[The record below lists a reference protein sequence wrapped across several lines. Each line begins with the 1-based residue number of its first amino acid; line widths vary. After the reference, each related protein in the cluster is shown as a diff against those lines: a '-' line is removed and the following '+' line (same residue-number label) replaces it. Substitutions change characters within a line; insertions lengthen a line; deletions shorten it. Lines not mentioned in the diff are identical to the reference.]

1 MFFAYRVFTTLL
13 YPFLIFFIYFRM
25 IKKKEDSTRFK
36 EKIFISHFKVKRNEK
51 SKLIWFHAASL
62 GEFKSILPIINQL
75 NKNDQNLNFLITT
88 STFSSGNLAKLELK
102 KINNTEHR
110 YFPFDVPFLIRKFIC
125 LWKPS
130 KIFLVDSE
138 IWPNLIY
145 EARKNKIQL
154 SIINARLTAKSFK
167 RWMLFPKVAKKIF
180 KFFDLFIC
188 SNTETKEYLEKLNL
202 ENIYFKGNIKLAA
215 HIDEA
220 KLKNFNENFLLK
232 KRFWFAA
239 SIHKEED
246 LFCIKTHLTLRE
258 KFKDIVTIIA
268 PRHIERS
275 IEIES
280 LAKKFNLNSQIL
292 NKNEII
298 SENKEL
304 IIVNYFGAL
313 PSYFK
318 YSKSVF
324 IGKSMI
330 SKLKSQGGQNPIEAA
345 KLDCKIYHGPYVYN
359 FKDIY
364 KILEKNNISKKIE
377 NHEELVQNLI
387 EDFKDIK
394 KQTKEKRNLI
404 NELGDETFKET
415 MKLIEN
421 FLDDKDK

>member
-1 MFFAYRVFTTLL
+1 M
-13 YPFLIFFIYFRM
+13 
-25 IKKKEDSTRFK
+25 
-36 EKIFISHFKVKRNEK
+36 
-51 SKLIWFHAASL
+51 
-62 GEFKSILPIINQL
+62 
-75 NKNDQNLNFLITT
+75 
-88 STFSSGNLAKLELK
+88 
-102 KINNTEHR
+102 
-110 YFPFDVPFLIRKFIC
+110 
-125 LWKPS
+125 
-130 KIFLVDSE
+130 
-138 IWPNLIY
+138 
-145 EARKNKIQL
+145 
-154 SIINARLTAKSFK
+154 
-167 RWMLFPKVAKKIF
+167 
-180 KFFDLFIC
+180 
-188 SNTETKEYLEKLNL
+188 
-202 ENIYFKGNIKLAA
+202 
-215 HIDEA
+215 
-220 KLKNFNENFLLK
+220 
-232 KRFWFAA
+232 
-239 SIHKEED
+239 
-246 LFCIKTHLTLRE
+246 TLRE